1 MSTTPHTHVD
11 TAGRSPRVGGL
22 GLFAAIV
29 FVTVGVLQFLQ
40 GLAAILDDN
49 FLVHV
54 SGYVFAVD
62 TTAWGWVHLVF
73 GVICVLTGV
82 FVVRGS
88 LVARTIGIIVAMTAL
103 FINFLYLPYYPLWA
117 LVLIGLD
124 VLVIWALA
132 VADPE

>member
-11 TAGRSPRVGGL
+11 STARSPRVGGL

-40 GLAAILDDN
+40 GLAAVLDDA
-49 FLVHV
+49 FLVKI

-73 GVICVLTGV
+73 GVICVLVGV

-88 LVARTIGIIVAMTAL
+88 LIARTVGILVAMTAVFL
-103 FINFLYLPYYPLWA
+103 NFLYLPYYPFWA
-117 LVLIGLD
+117 MTLIALD